1 MGKTV
6 AREAVVATEAMVEGL
21 MAPAE
26 VEMERAA
33 KATVVVEKE
42 TVGEEMAVGEVER
55 VEGMTVTAVTAGAEM
70 EAWVEGAGSEA
81 DMTRTQ

>member
-33 KATVVVEKE
+33 KVTVVVEKGM
-42 TVGEEMAVGEVER
+42 VGEEMAVGEVER
-55 VEGMTVTAVTAGAEM
+55 AEGMAVTAGAEM